1 MLEQRGLI
9 QIKWLEYGNDIEKIT
24 YCLKHA
30 GRFYELSGMAPK
42 WERIQEERQTLCKWS
57 KQAQTGWL
65 KAYYEDQAAS
75 LERGSSLQICRSTEN
90 SFLTAWSP
98 GKAEGADLSASV
110 QCCGTG
116 QYQSI

>member
-9 QIKWLEYGNDIEKIT
+9 QIGKRLEYGNDIEKIT

-30 GRFYELSGMAPK
+30 GRFYELSGLTPK

-75 LERGSSLQICRSTEN
+75 LGK
-90 SFLTAWSP
+90 
-98 GKAEGADLSASV
+98 GKAVSRSV
-110 QCCGTG
+110 EVRRTAF
-116 QYQSI
+116 